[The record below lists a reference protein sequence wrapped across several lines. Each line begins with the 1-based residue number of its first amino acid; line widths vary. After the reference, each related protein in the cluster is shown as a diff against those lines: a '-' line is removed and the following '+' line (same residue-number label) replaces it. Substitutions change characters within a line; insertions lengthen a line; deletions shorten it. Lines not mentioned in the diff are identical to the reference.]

1 MDSQGLKANDS
12 GILFEDALRNAIIQC
27 DRYTV
32 VKHDVFMNT
41 KKQSNSSKSYS
52 QKNKELIVIQPSS
65 ESIRT
70 HCYPT
75 KFRINKFNTDY
86 DRS

>member
-32 VKHDVFMNT
+32 VKHDV
-41 KKQSNSSKSYS
+41 
-52 QKNKELIVIQPSS
+52 
-65 ESIRT
+65 
-70 HCYPT
+70 
-75 KFRINKFNTDY
+75 
-86 DRS
+86 